1 MATPKKNEYGKWETI
16 VYIGSD
22 PLTGKKKYK
31 HLTADSKPELI
42 QKMRQLTKE
51 TPKTVDAA
59 SLTVGEA
66 VDAYIN
72 RRKADLSPSTLDG
85 YIKMRNNAFPS
96 LMKFKIG
103 DLTDELCQRAIDL
116 AAEQVSPKTIRNRW
130 HFIYSAVKE
139 TKKNVSISVRTPK
152 VKRKRLKMPETEPL
166 MNLFRAIEDTPLEI
180 PVLLAA
186 VCGLRRS
193 EIVALDFSTDI
204 DFERNLIHIDKAVVM
219 GPDKKYHEKDAK
231 TYAGERTV
239 PAPAWIIDKIKEAR
253 DNPHY
258 VRYKAN
264 TITCKFT
271 PLAKSQGVSC
281 SFHGLR
287 HYYASI
293 MASLNVPEIYA
304 MERMG
309 HSTNYMLKRYQEY
322 ISSKEAEI
330 NTDLMEHMNGLNPYQ
345 KIPIEPNTDNE
356 NP

>member
-1 MATPKKNEYGKWETI
+1 MATPKKNEYGKWETV
-16 VYIGSD
+16 VYVGTD

-31 HLTADSKPELI
+31 HLTADTKPELAA
-42 QKMRQLTKE
+42 KMRQYTDE

-66 VDAYIN
+66 VDAYIDR
-72 RRKADLSPSTLDG
+72 RRKDLSPSTLDG

-96 LMKFKIG
+96 LMRIKIG
-103 DLTDELCQRAIDL
+103 DLSDELCQRAIDL

-139 TKKNVSISVRTPK
+139 AKKNVNISVRTPT
-152 VKRKRLKMPETEPL
+152 VKRKRLTMPDAEPL
-166 MNLFRAIEDTPLEI
+166 MNLFRAVEDTPLEI

-193 EIVALDFSTDI
+193 EIVALNFNTDI
-204 DFERNLIHIDKAVVM
+204 DYEKNLIHIDKAVVM
-219 GPDKKYHEKDAK
+219 GPDKEYHQKDAK

-239 PAPAWIIDKIKEAR
+239 PAPSWVIDKIKQAR
-253 DNPHY
+253 DNPKY

-271 PLAKSQGVSC
+271 PVAKQLGVNC

-287 HYYASI
+287 HYYASV
-293 MASLNVPEIYA
+293 MAALNVPEVYA

-309 HSTNYMLKRYQEY
+309 HSTNYMLQRYQE
-322 ISSKEAEI
+322 ILRSKQAEI
-330 NTDLMEHMNGLNPYQ
+330 NTDLMTALEDLNPASSYQ
-345 KIPIEPNTDNE
+345 SDNADTT
-356 NP
+356 PA